1 MKKPGILFVAIV
13 LMLSSLPAFAQEQS
27 YPKDAYVKTVPL
39 MKVWMHQLGYVLQFW
54 NSHSQ
59 IGEIYVPATWFN
71 KGPASKADI
80 IYGNDRAYPYCAIV
94 WVDGK
99 FDHINLYVPDNYDSP
114 AWGVLETSAD
124 LTSKFDIQ
132 EVAKDF

>member
-1 MKKPGILFVAIV
+1 MKKRGMLLAAIV
-13 LMLSSLPAFAQEQS
+13 LMLLSLPAFAQEQS

-59 IGEIYVPATWFN
+59 IGEIYVPVTWFN
-71 KGPASKADI
+71 KGPASKAEI

-99 FDHINLYVPDNYDSP
+99 FDHISLYVPDNYGSP
-114 AWGVLETSAD
+114 AWGVMETSAD